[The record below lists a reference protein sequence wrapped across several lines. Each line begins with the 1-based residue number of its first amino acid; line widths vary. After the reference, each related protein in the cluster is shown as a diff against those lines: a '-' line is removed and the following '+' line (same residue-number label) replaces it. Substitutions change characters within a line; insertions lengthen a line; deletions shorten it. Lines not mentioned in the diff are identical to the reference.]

1 MSNQS
6 LRLTHEQI
14 AYIVEQTG
22 ITDPKEAMIY
32 FAKIMK
38 EEGLRVR
45 QMPEVVEK
53 LIERQRRKK

>member
-6 LRLTHEQI
+6 LRLTYEQI

-22 ITDPKEAMIY
+22 IKDPKEAMVY

-38 EEGLRVR
+38 EEGLKIK
-45 QMPEVVEK
+45 QMPEVVTK
-53 LIERQRRKK
+53 LMERQRRQK